1 MIQLR
6 SRLIV
11 ADNTGAR
18 EVACFRVLKGK
29 AQDKACIGDTI
40 IASVK
45 VAKPHGIVKKKEV
58 VKAVIIRQ
66 RKSFMR
72 KDGSSIKFD
81 DNAVAIVDN
90 DGNPRGTKII
100 GPVAREVRLA
110 GYSKIISQAPEV
122 L

>member
-11 ADNTGAR
+11 ADNTGAK
-18 EVACFRVLKGK
+18 EIACFRVLKGK
-29 AQDKACIGDTI
+29 SQSRARIGDTI

-45 VAKPHGIVKKKEV
+45 VAKPHGIVKKKEIIR
-58 VKAVIIRQ
+58 AVILRQ
-66 RKSFMR
+66 RKPYNR

-81 DNAVAIVDN
+81 DNAVAIVDV
-90 DGNPRGTKII
+90 DGNPRGTKIS

-110 GYSKIISQAPEV
+110 GYSKIISQAQEV